1 MVQLSKEPNGGDNST
16 LITTIRSANTIDAY
30 GAQPGNLTK
39 LALPNG
45 LYIDNYDNMTVEL
58 QLTAVS
64 TSIPQ
69 QTISFQSLDELLYS
83 MSILRVTG
91 DGVWPNVSTE
101 ATECAL
107 YYCVNEYTPN
117 VENGFLNETIQ
128 QTSARRSPN
137 SWQPIL
143 DSVAFEPPVN
153 LSTLTSSDPLAYG
166 RDAAI
171 NRTDLMIG
179 DNFNIS
185 QTSVLSI
192 NSYLQSIL
200 AVNINTVLDLGYVL
214 NTNVNGYVT
223 NFATFGDPMQFK
235 PSAMQAFSQSP
246 NLTDLF
252 SNIAQ
257 SMTNSIR
264 AGADKTNSSSLVG
277 KSGTIT
283 TYYSIQ
289 WPWISL
295 LVTLVMA
302 GYLVLFLVFYQSRK
316 AQVPLWKSSSLP
328 ILAAGGRVQD
338 QLQGLSTVSAMHRKA
353 KTVYVRLLNV
363 SPDDTDPEKVNLQ
376 SINVHSRENSAP
388 NFGSAGSDQKQLL
401 RQITV

>member
-1 MVQLSKEPNGGDNST
+1 
-16 LITTIRSANTIDAY
+16 
-30 GAQPGNLTK
+30 
-39 LALPNG
+39 
-45 LYIDNYDNMTVEL
+45 
-58 QLTAVS
+58 
-64 TSIPQ
+64 
-69 QTISFQSLDELLYS
+69 
-83 MSILRVTG
+83 
-91 DGVWPNVSTE
+91 
-101 ATECAL
+101 
-107 YYCVNEYTPN
+107 
-117 VENGFLNETIQ
+117 
-128 QTSARRSPN
+128 
-137 SWQPIL
+137 
-143 DSVAFEPPVN
+143 
-153 LSTLTSSDPLAYG
+153 
-166 RDAAI
+166 
-171 NRTDLMIG
+171 
-179 DNFNIS
+179 
-185 QTSVLSI
+185 
-192 NSYLQSIL
+192 
-200 AVNINTVLDLGYVL
+200 
-214 NTNVNGYVT
+214 
-223 NFATFGDPMQFK
+223 
-235 PSAMQAFSQSP
+235 MQAFSQSP